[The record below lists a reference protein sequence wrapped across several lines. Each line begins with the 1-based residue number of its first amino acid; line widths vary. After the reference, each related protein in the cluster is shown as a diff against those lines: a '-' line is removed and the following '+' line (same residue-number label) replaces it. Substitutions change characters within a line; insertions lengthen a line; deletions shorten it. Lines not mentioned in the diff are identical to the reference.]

1 MSVHDL
7 FPPDA
12 PRARIDLYDRH
23 GYVTGKV
30 VTLTECQRCGAWVSY
45 KPRHNAWHR
54 SVDTDQTVR
63 LPPMA
68 TLTGYARVY
77 SGDASD
83 PDGVTMVPTDTQG
96 ARHDDRTRRSIP
108 DPPAQTDREG
118 TRREGG

>member
-1 MSVHDL
+1 VVTEL
-7 FPPDA
+7 FPPHRPAILA
-12 PRARIDLYDRH
+12 PIYDDDDDCLGSVALYRCERCKAWTDDRAGH
-23 GYVTGKV
+23 T
-30 VTLTECQRCGAWVSY
+30 
-45 KPRHNAWHR
+45 AWHR

-108 DPPAQTDREG
+108 DPPAQADREG

>member
-1 MSVHDL
+1 VVSEL
-7 FPPDA
+7 FPIGRPVIFA
-12 PRARIDLYDRH
+12 PIYDIRDSA
-23 GYVTGKV
+23 
-30 VTLTECQRCGAWVSY
+30 CGATRLHRCERCKAWTDD
-45 KPRHNAWHR
+45 RAGHTAWHR

-96 ARHDDRTRRSIP
+96 ARHDDRTRRSVT
-108 DPPAQTDREG
+108 DPPAQADREG

>member
-1 MSVHDL
+1 VVSEL
-7 FPPDA
+7 FPPGQPTIYA
-12 PRARIDLYDRH
+12 PIYNDRDECIGNTILERCERCKLWTNNRAGH
-23 GYVTGKV
+23 T
-30 VTLTECQRCGAWVSY
+30 
-45 KPRHNAWHR
+45 AWHR

-96 ARHDDRTRRSIP
+96 ARHDDRTRRSVT
-108 DPPAQTDREG
+108 DPPAQADREG